1 MTKLQLPKQKAAIT
15 TTETHCQEVKL
26 MYMAVVCEKGPIL
39 LQEMTWEGGLTVSGK
54 PAKGVTGPVLA
65 PFIKKIAAAA
75 RKVMGPGPI
84 GCWLD
89 NAKAHHAACV
99 VAELEKHF
107 NRVLFQPPSSPDMN
121 MLDAGVFPHMG
132 RLVQGFGCVT
142 KPEIRAAVKKVWK
155 NGVTTGHCGR
165 VAARV
170 RRNMT
175 KYKGC
180 KGGNW
185 FEEC

>member
-1 MTKLQLPKQKAAIT
+1 M
-15 TTETHCQEVKL
+15 
-26 MYMAVVCEKGPIL
+26 
-39 LQEMTWEGGLTVSGK
+39 
-54 PAKGVTGPVLA
+54 LA

-89 NAKAHHAACV
+89 NAKVHHAKCV
-99 VAELEKHF
+99 VAELKKHF
-107 NRVLFQPPSSPDMN
+107 DRVLFQPPSSPDMS

-142 KPEIRAAVKKVWK
+142 KPVIRAAVKKVWK

-165 VAARV
+165 VGARV

-175 KYKGC
+175 KCKGC